1 MFKVTWNHLP
11 KTVSKVAILKIS
23 ENPWLTPYLVN
34 VNCVELPKKR
44 AHFKKFSFDYC
55 KVFMSKFTGKSIN
68 PLIKDKS
75 IFFLV
80 SIKDIFLIRTKSEEE
95 RRKIKNSIDRKYQ
108 PIKFN
113 VRFSKIE
120 ILDIQRQNQ
129 KRLQSTLPKK
139 LAGWKVRSSIVANK
153 NHY

>member
-11 KTVSKVAILKIS
+11 KTVSKVAVLKIS

-34 VNCVELPKKR
+34 VTYSVELPKEGAHLKR
-44 AHFKKFSFDYC
+44 FSFDCY
-55 KVFMSKFTGKSIN
+55 MSKFTGKSIN

-80 SIKDIFLIRTKSEEE
+80 SIKDISMVRTRSEEE
-95 RRKIKNSIDRKYQ
+95 RRKIKNSINGKYQ

-113 VRFSKIE
+113 FRFSKIE
-120 ILDIQRQNQ
+120 FLDILVC
-129 KRLQSTLPKK
+129 KDKTKK
-139 LAGWKVRSSIVANK
+139 GYRAHSPRN
-153 NHY
+153 